1 VGLRRG
7 AGEVG
12 GAGRGRLP
20 LGRVRRTA
28 GRRRLWRRRGA
39 RFRDAGELDVRD
51 ASGPGRGLDARALRR
66 AGARAVRRDDGLLRR
81 PLQVR
86 SRRQA
91 VARSRAVPVRAD
103 GLSRLLRL
111 RAPPWYGGAR
121 LDSDLV
127 AVRGVMDVRSAP
139 RPPRPA
145 RVTFSLGRRGMIRYH
160 CRMRIFL
167 PVLVAG
173 LTALGCTKKSDGGNK
188 AAAATTPEFDQK
200 WSSLADKDVEVFYIE
215 DDRGEGLM
223 GNVRRAKRGSN
234 DALNAKVDDSSGTP
248 ATLSND
254 AVQKVIRQNLAGV
267 RACFLRIGRD
277 GDQRSGKAIVSFEI
291 GAAGDVHDTKVDAP
305 AFQGTSLPGCVLGMV
320 SHWVFPK
327 SQKGGLAIS
336 YPFVFVGG

>member
-1 VGLRRG
+1 
-7 AGEVG
+7 
-12 GAGRGRLP
+12 
-20 LGRVRRTA
+20 
-28 GRRRLWRRRGA
+28 
-39 RFRDAGELDVRD
+39 
-51 ASGPGRGLDARALRR
+51 
-66 AGARAVRRDDGLLRR
+66 
-81 PLQVR
+81 
-86 SRRQA
+86 
-91 VARSRAVPVRAD
+91 
-103 GLSRLLRL
+103 
-111 RAPPWYGGAR
+111 
-121 LDSDLV
+121 
-127 AVRGVMDVRSAP
+127 
-139 RPPRPA
+139 
-145 RVTFSLGRRGMIRYH
+145 MIRYH

-267 RACFLRIGRD
+267 RACFLRVGRD
-277 GDQRSGKAIVSFEI
+277 GNQRSGKAIVSFEI
-291 GAAGDVHDTKVDAP
+291 GAAGDVRDTKVDAP